1 MVTKM
6 TSKYTFDMTWEQ
18 VDHIIVNELKDMVQS
33 QFRLDT
39 DAEGNYLEPDWD
51 LINSLMRVLQ
61 HTMVHSDFEQFNKEI
76 ALQKLT
82 TMTELMGGYDEGK

>member
-1 MVTKM
+1 MEM

-39 DAEGNYLEPDWD
+39 DAEGNYLEPDWN
-51 LINSLMRVLQ
+51 LIDSLMRVLQ
-61 HTMVHSDFEQFNKEI
+61 HTMVRGEFEQFNKEI

-82 TMTELMGGYDEGK
+82 VMTELMGGYDDNR